1 MGFLQPNLPDLDL
14 AEWRQGSRSDRMRPM
29 ARHLAEVGFG
39 TPDVVFIGYVVKIGL
54 YVLGAMAFALTTP
67 GIDGFG
73 DVTSWWSEP
82 IVFQKV
88 VIWTLL
94 FEVLGFGCGFGPLN
108 LRFVPPL
115 GSFLYW
121 LRPGTI
127 RLPPWPGRVPGT
139 AGNERTILD
148 VLLYAGLLAATV
160 WALVAPG
167 ERTGGPQDLAVGV
180 LGVDRVLPMLV
191 LLVLIGLRDKTI
203 FLAARSEVYATLAVT
218 FLLTGVDMVVAA
230 KLVMVVIWWG
240 AATSKLNRHFPFVVS
255 VMMSNSPLLRAKRI
269 KRKFHAHFPDDLR
282 PSRLSA
288 GLAHGGTV
296 VEFAAPLLLITSHG
310 GLLTT
315 IAATVMIL
323 FHLNILGS
331 VPMGVPLEW
340 NVFMIFGIGTLFV
353 HQADLGVTDLVH
365 PLPVVVL
372 LAAVVLTVVIGNLA
386 PQKVSFLPAMRY
398 YAGNWDTS
406 LWCFTQSGL
415 DKYEAGITKATTLP
429 HMQLEKLYGKEEAE
443 VPLFGGYAFRS
454 MHTHGRA
461 LFTLI
466 PKACG
471 PRHETDYLPMDGEL
485 VAGATLGWNFG
496 DGHLHNEALIE
507 AIQERCHFED
517 GELRVILLHAQPFH
531 RGTQEYRLIDAVR
544 GEFERGEVMVAD
556 MVTRQ
561 PWDTDLPLRV
571 TRTADRD
578 AMGASEA

>member
-1 MGFLQPNLPDLDL
+1 MGFLQPNLPDFDL
-14 AEWRQGSRSDRMRPM
+14 ADWRRGNRSERMRPM
-29 ARHLAEVGFG
+29 QRHLAEVGFG
-39 TPDVVFIGYVVKIGL
+39 TPDVVFVGYVIKIGL

-67 GIDGFG
+67 GVDGFT
-73 DVTSWWSEP
+73 DVTSWWTEP

-94 FEVLGFGCGFGPLN
+94 FEVLGLGCGFGPLN

-139 AGNERTILD
+139 AGTARTPLD
-148 VLLYAGLLAATV
+148 VALYAGLLAAAV
-160 WALVAPG
+160 WALVSPG
-167 ERTGGPQDLAVGV
+167 DRDAGALDSTVGI

-191 LLVLIGLRDKTI
+191 LLVLVGLRDKTI
-203 FLAARSEVYATLAVT
+203 FLAARAEVYATLAVT
-218 FLLTGVDMVVAA
+218 FLLTGVDMIVAA

-240 AATSKLNRHFPFVVS
+240 AATSKLNRHFPFVVA
-255 VMMSNSPLLRAKRI
+255 VMMSNSPLLRAKWL
-269 KRKFHAHFPDDLR
+269 KRKFHAGFPDDLR

-288 GLAHGGTV
+288 ALAHGGTV
-296 VEFAAPLLLITSHG
+296 VEFLVPLLLITSNG

-365 PLPVVVL
+365 PLPVIVL
-372 LAAVVLTVVIGNLA
+372 VAAVVLTVVIGNLW

-406 LWCFTQSGL
+406 LWCFTPSGL
-415 DKYEAGITKATTLP
+415 EKYDAGVTKATVLP

-461 LFTLI
+461 LFALI
-466 PKACG
+466 PRACG
-471 PRHETDYLPMDGEL
+471 PGHETDYMPMDGEL
-485 VAGATLGWNFG
+485 VAGASLGWNFG
-496 DGHLHNEALIE
+496 DGHLHNEALI
-507 AIQERCHFED
+507 AALQERCHFVD
-517 GELRVILLHAQPFH
+517 GEVRVILLHAQPFH
-531 RGTQEYRLIDAVR
+531 RGTQEYRLIDAAR
-544 GEFERGEVMVAD
+544 GELERGEVLVTD
-556 MVTRQ
+556 MVSRQ
-561 PWDTDLPLRV
+561 PWDTDIPLRV
-571 TRTADRD
+571 TRGAEDD
-578 AMGASEA
+578 AMRASEA

>member
-14 AEWRQGSRSDRMRPM
+14 AEWRTGTRSERMKPM

-39 TPDVVFIGYVVKIGL
+39 TPDVVFVGYLVKIGL

-67 GIDGFG
+67 GIDGLG
-73 DVTSWWSEP
+73 DVGSWWSEP

-94 FEVLGFGCGFGPLN
+94 FEVLGLGCGFGPLN
-108 LRFVPPL
+108 LRFLPPL

-139 AGNERTILD
+139 AGTDRTVLD
-148 VLLYAGLLAATV
+148 VLLYAGVLATAV
-160 WALVAPG
+160 WALVSPG
-167 ERTGGPQDLAVGV
+167 DRDARALGTAVGV
-180 LGVDRVLPMLV
+180 LGVDRVLPLLVVLV
-191 LLVLIGLRDKTI
+191 LVGLRDKTI

-218 FLLTGVDMVVAA
+218 FLLAPVDLVVAA

-240 AATSKLNRHFPFVVS
+240 AATSKLNRHFPFVVA

-269 KRKFHAHFPDDLR
+269 KRRFHAAFPDDLR

-288 GLAHGGTV
+288 ALAHGGTV
-296 VEFAAPLLLITSHG
+296 VEFGVPLLLLLSHG

-315 IAATVMIL
+315 VAATVMIL
-323 FHLNILGS
+323 FHLNILLS

-353 HQADLGVTDLVH
+353 ERAGLGVADLEH
-365 PLPVVVL
+365 PLPVAAL
-372 LAAVVLTVVIGNLA
+372 LSVVVLTVVVGNLA

-406 LWCFTQSGL
+406 LWCFTPSGL
-415 DKYEAGITKATTLP
+415 DKYDAGVTKATTLP
-429 HMQLEKLYGKEEAE
+429 HQQLEKLYGKEEAE

-461 LFTLI
+461 LFALI
-466 PKACG
+466 PRACG

-485 VAGATLGWNFG
+485 VAGASLGWNFG
-496 DGHLHNEALIE
+496 DGHLHNEALV
-507 AIQERCHFED
+507 AALQERCHFED

-531 RGTQEYRLIDAVR
+531 RGTQEYRLLDAAR
-544 GEFERGEVMVAD
+544 GELERGEVRVAD

-561 PWDTDLPLRV
+561 PWDTDIPLLV
-571 TRTADRD
+571 TRTSGADSV
-578 AMGASEA
+578 GASEA